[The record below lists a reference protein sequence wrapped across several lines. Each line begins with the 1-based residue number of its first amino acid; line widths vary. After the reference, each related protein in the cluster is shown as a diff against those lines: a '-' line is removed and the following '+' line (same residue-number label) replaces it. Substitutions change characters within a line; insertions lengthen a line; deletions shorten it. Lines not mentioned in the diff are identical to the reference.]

1 MSEKKSDFI
10 DFYGIFRRLLKNWYW
25 FVISVAVCCTLGW
38 LYSMRVVPM
47 YEVRASIQLNNEAGV
62 STLVAAGMGGVSD
75 LFGGNSV
82 ADDEVKILTSHSL
95 LRDAS
100 SRLSLNREHYKR
112 LMPTVYVRQ
121 SENYPVEVVP
131 VEGTI
136 DTDTLTSTLVFAVK
150 AKPSGKT
157 SVNVKVGDR
166 VIFSD
171 GGMTLPA
178 TVECEYGKF
187 RVERTPAYPE
197 GETVKTKVL
206 VTSHDQAAENLR
218 SQLNVA
224 LASKHSQIIEMQMIA
239 NDTRYAVNLL
249 NTMISLYNDRARKEN
264 LESTSASAAFL
275 SDRLETVREHLDATE
290 NRLASYKSGAGMTDL
305 QADAAVVYE
314 QMHKAE
320 EEMTAQQLIVEME
333 RLTLDMVRASSKD
346 NSLLPYHTSN
356 ETASAM
362 IKTYNNLALQRM
374 KLESGVKGDNTTLRR
389 LDEQIGA
396 IRGNI
401 IETLE
406 SSLERSRE
414 MLAQLRR
421 VYERARAQVT
431 DIPEKEHSFRQIAR
445 QQAIEE
451 QLYTFLLQK
460 REEASIMMLEVNPK
474 VKVIDAAYV
483 LNEDVSTSRFAIM
496 LIAFVFGL
504 MIPPFIM
511 YVRTFPRSKRNTQ
524 LS

>member
-1 MSEKKSDFI
+1 MSENKSDII
-10 DFYGIFRRLLKNWYW
+10 DFYRIFRRILKKWYW
-25 FVISVAVCCTLGW
+25 FVISVGICCTLGW
-38 LYSMRVVPM
+38 LYSMRIVPM

-136 DTDTLTSTLVFAVK
+136 DTDTLRSTVAFTVK

-157 SVNVKVGDR
+157 NITVKVGDR
-166 VIFSD
+166 ELYAES
-171 GGMTLPA
+171 GLTLPA
-178 TVECEYGKF
+178 TVKCDYGTFK
-187 RVERTPAYPE
+187 VERTPSYPA

-206 VTSHDQAAENLR
+206 ITSHDQAAENLR
-218 SQLNVA
+218 GQLNVA

-249 NTMISLYNDRARKEN
+249 NAMIEIYNDRAHNEN
-264 LESTSASAAFL
+264 VESTSASADFL
-275 SDRLETVREHLDATE
+275 SDRLESVRQHLDATE
-290 NRLASYKSGAGMTDL
+290 TRLASYKSGTGMTDL
-305 QADAAVVYE
+305 QTDAAVVYE
-314 QMHKAE
+314 QMQKAE
-320 EEMTAQQLIVEME
+320 EEMTAQQLKVEMA
-333 RLTLDMVRASSKD
+333 RLTLDMVRASAKD
-346 NSLLPYHTSN
+346 NSLLPYHSTG
-356 ETASAM
+356 EAAAAM
-362 IKTYNNLALQRM
+362 IKTYNNLVLQRM
-374 KLESGVKGDNTTLRR
+374 KLEAGVKGENTTLRR
-389 LDEQIGA
+389 LDEQIDA
-396 IRGNI
+396 IRGNL
-401 IETLE
+401 IETLK
-406 SSLERSRE
+406 SSLERSEE
-414 MLAQLRR
+414 MLAQRR
-421 VYERARAQVT
+421 KVYERARAQVA
-431 DIPEKEHSFRQIAR
+431 DIPDQEHSYRQIAR

-460 REEASIMMLEVNPK
+460 REEASIMMLDVNPK

-483 LNEDVSTSRFAIM
+483 LNDDVSTSKFVIM
-496 LIAFVFGL
+496 LISFVFGL

-511 YVRTFPRSKRNTQ
+511 YVQTFPRNKSRNQ